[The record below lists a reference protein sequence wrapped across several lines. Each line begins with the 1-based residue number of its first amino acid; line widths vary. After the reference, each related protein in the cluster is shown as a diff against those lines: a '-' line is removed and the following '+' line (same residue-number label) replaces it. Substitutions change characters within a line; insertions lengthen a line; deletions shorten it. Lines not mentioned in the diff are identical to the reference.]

1 MESDSAFIQDCLSDS
16 GNRFE
21 FWMNFINRIE
31 VRNLV
36 EIGVYRGEF
45 SEKILRSCDGIKKY
59 YLLDPWRNLANWDKP
74 ANVDDSTFKGYFDEA
89 MRATEFAIEKR
100 VVLRGKTTEIIDKIP
115 DNSLDF
121 SYIDG
126 DHTLRGITIDLIK
139 VFPKVRNGGYIG
151 GDDFSRTIWQH
162 SPNFEPTLIFPYA
175 LYFAEAMS
183 VRIYSLPYDQFLI
196 SKSENGAFEFVDLAG
211 NYSDPSLKNQFLQ
224 MIQYV
229 VSQIKQGKSG

>member
-1 MESDSAFIQDCLSDS
+1 MDLDKALIQECIHNSK
-16 GNRFE
+16 NRFE
-21 FWMNFINRIE
+21 LWIKLISCID

-45 SEKILRSCDGIKKY
+45 SEKILRVCEGIKKY
-59 YLLDPWRNLANWDKP
+59 YMLDPWRNLANWDKP
-74 ANVDDSTFKGYFDEA
+74 ANVDDSTFNEYFDEA
-89 MRATEFAIEKR
+89 MRATEFASEKR
-100 VVLRGKTTEIIDKIP
+100 VVLRGKTTEVIDEIA

-139 VFPKVRNGGYIG
+139 AYPKVRNGGFIG

-162 SPNFEPTLIFPYA
+162 SPNYEPTLIFPFA

-183 VRIYSLPYDQFLI
+183 LKIYSLPHDQFLI
-196 SKSENGAFEFVDLAG
+196 SKHENSAFEFVDLAG
-211 NYSDPSLKNQFLQ
+211 NYGDTSLKSQILR
-224 MIQYV
+224 MVQYV
-229 VSQIKQGKSG
+229 VSNLKKANAG